1 MTKTTLSG
9 RPPALPDSAPAPQYL
24 DDTGLYGDYWVLDAA
39 TRARGFVRPVR
50 HVYRHDRCGLTTRMA
65 PAIAETFA
73 ADPKF
78 YEVTFCS
85 HCRVHDPVGAFHWPD
100 DGSAVGT

>member
-1 MTKTTLSG
+1 
-9 RPPALPDSAPAPQYL
+9 
-24 DDTGLYGDYWVLDAA
+24 
-39 TRARGFVRPVR
+39 
-50 HVYRHDRCGLTTRMA
+50 MA